1 MATIFWITVPQH
13 SEYFYKLTYDF
24 RRLCFSHVITNKLR
38 KGIVNCLSSQTF
50 FSPLYMQLFKICN
63 DRSHVKH

>member
-24 RRLCFSHVITNKLR
+24 RRLRFSHVITNKLR
-38 KGIVNCLSSQTF
+38 KGIVNCLSS
-50 FSPLYMQLFKICN
+50 
-63 DRSHVKH
+63 